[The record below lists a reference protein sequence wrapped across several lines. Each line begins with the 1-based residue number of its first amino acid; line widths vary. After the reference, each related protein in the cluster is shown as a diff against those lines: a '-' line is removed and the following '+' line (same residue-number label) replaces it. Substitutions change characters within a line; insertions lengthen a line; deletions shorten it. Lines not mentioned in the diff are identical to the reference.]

1 MKRLGDR
8 VVELERMVQSSRLYL
23 EDIAHKMDKTGKQTE
38 LISFLKPIYT
48 LKVSENESIRK
59 HLQHQFKLHIH

>member
-23 EDIAHKMDKTGKQTE
+23 EDIAHKLDKTGKLTCLIRVVE
-38 LISFLKPIYT
+38 LERMVQS
-48 LKVSENESIRK
+48 SR
-59 HLQHQFKLHIH
+59 